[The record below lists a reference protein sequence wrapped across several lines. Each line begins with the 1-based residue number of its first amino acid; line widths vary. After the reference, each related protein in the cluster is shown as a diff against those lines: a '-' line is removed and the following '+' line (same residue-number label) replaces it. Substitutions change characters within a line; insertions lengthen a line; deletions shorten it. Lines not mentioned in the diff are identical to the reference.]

1 MIAVD
6 LAIEFG
12 FKTVIIGGTDSGKSA
27 DSLKHHNI
35 AVILNQ
41 MHTLPV
47 MQDDDVDEAYKA
59 PYLLQQAGVMYCISD
74 ADEMSRYRNLAFNA
88 GVAVAYGL
96 TKEQA
101 LEAITL
107 SPAKIL
113 GIDDRTGTLEKGK
126 DANIVVSDGDILDM
140 KTSNVIYA
148 FIQGRQINLDNKQKQ
163 LYEKYMTK
171 YGLK

>member
-1 MIAVD
+1 
-6 LAIEFG
+6 
-12 FKTVIIGGTDSGKSA
+12 
-27 DSLKHHNI
+27 
-35 AVILNQ
+35 
-41 MHTLPV
+41 
-47 MQDDDVDEAYKA
+47 
-59 PYLLQQAGVMYCISD
+59 
-74 ADEMSRYRNLAFNA
+74 
-88 GVAVAYGL
+88 
-96 TKEQA
+96 

-163 LYEKYMTK
+163 LYENVYDEVWPEIINTSK
-171 YGLK
+171 